1 MCLMLAELTN
11 FTKLM
16 TKISYMYECIYVFI
30 YYYYLKC
37 VIIFEVL
44 WCSNILLF
52 YLSVSADAKSQSR
65 HLCMCVCVLV
75 VPFDCPH
82 SSLSIPP
89 SVKRAKTRREN
100 MMVSISSSASEEA
113 IYLRLLPQLYIDSFI
128 SEIIQHHMT

>member
-65 HLCMCVCVLV
+65 HLCMCVCV
-75 VPFDCPH
+75 C
-82 SSLSIPP
+82 LSCTI
-89 SVKRAKTRREN
+89 
-100 MMVSISSSASEEA
+100 
-113 IYLRLLPQLYIDSFI
+113 
-128 SEIIQHHMT
+128 